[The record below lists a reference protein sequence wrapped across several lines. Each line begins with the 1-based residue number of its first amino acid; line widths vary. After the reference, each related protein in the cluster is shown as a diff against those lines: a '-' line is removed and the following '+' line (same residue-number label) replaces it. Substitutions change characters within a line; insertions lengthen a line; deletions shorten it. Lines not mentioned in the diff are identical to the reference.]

1 MGCSCA
7 SNQTEDA
14 NDLGQQNQ
22 GTIASRPAMEPVK
35 AYEKPLPA
43 PRTAE
48 ELIRPGS
55 GKALAKMWDTRAK
68 EANQS
73 SKRNIFSK
81 HYDPSAP
88 KLGRGQEGY
97 GKAPAGSKSAERAE
111 RAKEWVKEQIG
122 LLIATIIKI
131 GTKDPEG
138 NHEVTFGK
146 LFVIYQDISDTLV
159 GTLRRARK
167 YGCVRFEG
175 VH

>member
-1 MGCSCA
+1 VRG
-7 SNQTEDA
+7 
-14 NDLGQQNQ
+14 
-22 GTIASRPAMEPVK
+22 R
-35 AYEKPLPA
+35 
-43 PRTAE
+43 
-48 ELIRPGS
+48 LIRPGS

-138 NHEVTFGK
+138 NHEVCSNLSLLRLHLERFGK
-146 LFVIYQDISDTLV
+146 FILNN
-159 GTLRRARK
+159 
-167 YGCVRFEG
+167 
-175 VH
+175 H